1 MALLNFLKS
10 IYIPENSLQ
19 GDSFPGY
26 VTWDETID
34 VTVTIHIPPGVV
46 LTELNNVPDD
56 GFSLQNNILEIKKFD
71 TNGYIGFVF
80 KTEILTEVS
89 IIKEIKFSIKGNG
102 SDIVEE
108 RNILLFRPNFLI
120 KAVPHKIVI
129 NEISDGHYEI
139 TDCINLANEGLGT
152 AIISTIF
159 NKDNMDIQ
167 QLPSEIDEF
176 KINFLQDFNHGLV
189 ELKTSYSIYS
199 EILDELIAMNS
210 DYSVVIINKEIMEKI
225 ERVSGELLKILTE
238 DNNFKD
244 EFFERLHYA
253 YTKNSNF
260 FSALGSFINYMQTST
275 SQKIFFPAATS
286 KLKIKKSADRLQ
298 FQLIVLDLA
307 KNKYSPLDVDIPLK
321 ITSKK
326 DEILIPLHKLF
337 NFESEPLLI
346 GGT

>member
-10 IYIPENSLQ
+10 VYIPENSLQ

-34 VTVTIHIPPGVV
+34 VTITIHIPPGVV

-56 GFSLQNNILEIKKFD
+56 GFSLHNNLLEIKKFD
-71 TNGYIGFVF
+71 INGYIGFVF
-80 KTEILTEVS
+80 NTEILTEVS

-102 SDIVEE
+102 SEIVEE

-120 KAVPHKIVI
+120 KTVPHKIVI
-129 NEISDGHYEI
+129 NEISDGNYEI

-159 NKDNMDIQ
+159 NKDNMNIQ
-167 QLPSEIDEF
+167 QLPSEVDEF

-189 ELKTSYSIYS
+189 ELKTSYSKYS
-199 EILDELIAMNS
+199 ETLDELIAMNS
-210 DYSVVIINKEIMEKI
+210 DYSVVIIDKEIMEKI
-225 ERVSGELLKILTE
+225 ERVGGELLKILTE
-238 DNNFKD
+238 DNNFRD

-260 FSALGSFINYMQTST
+260 FNALSSFINYMQTST

-286 KLKIKKSADRLQ
+286 KLKIKKSADRIQ
-298 FQLIVLDLA
+298 FQLIVFDLA
-307 KNKYSPLDVDIPLK
+307 KNKYSPLNVDIPLK